1 MITYLSRRALF
12 AALLLPFA
20 ARAQPAKLPARL
32 KVVATMPILA
42 DFVRQVGGEA
52 VETVSLVPPNG
63 DPHAFQP
70 RPGDLNSL
78 RGAAVVV
85 ENGLGLEGWMGRLVQ
100 SSGFRGAR
108 IVATAGITP
117 RSLQEGGR
125 VVADPHVWQD
135 PSLAVKMV
143 GAIADGLVKADPAN
157 AAAYRG
163 RAGAYVTSLRQQ
175 DAEIAK
181 RFATVPPGKRLIV
194 ITHDAFSYYG
204 ARYGIQFRAP
214 LGISTEA
221 EPSPRALARLAG
233 DVRRQGLKTVFL
245 ENMSDPRIAEALA
258 REAGAAVGAKLYADS
273 LSPPDGPAPTYLDM
287 LRYNTEQFAAAM
299 GG

>member
-163 RAGAYVTSLRQQ
+163 RAGAYVTSLRQ
-175 DAEIAK
+175 
-181 RFATVPPGKRLIV
+181 
-194 ITHDAFSYYG
+194 
-204 ARYGIQFRAP
+204 
-214 LGISTEA
+214 
-221 EPSPRALARLAG
+221 
-233 DVRRQGLKTVFL
+233 
-245 ENMSDPRIAEALA
+245 
-258 REAGAAVGAKLYADS
+258 
-273 LSPPDGPAPTYLDM
+273 
-287 LRYNTEQFAAAM
+287 
-299 GG
+299 